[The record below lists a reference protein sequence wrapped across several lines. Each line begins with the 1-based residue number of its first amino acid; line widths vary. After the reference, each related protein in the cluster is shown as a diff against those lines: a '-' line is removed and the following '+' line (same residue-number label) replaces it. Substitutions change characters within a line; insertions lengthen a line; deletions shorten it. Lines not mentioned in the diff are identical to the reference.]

1 MDRKVRVMY
10 DILFILITLLFFLI
24 SWGFLALCQRLME
37 D

>member
-1 MDRKVRVMY
+1 MNRKVRVMY

-24 SWGFLALCQRLME
+24 SRGFLALCQRLME